1 MSQINSGT
9 ATNKMQNEE
18 DGPEEKP
25 LFHPWVKYKC
35 QGRSQKKQKG
45 KEFMFNT
52 ITQETLWMPDYN
64 KLLLEQNKE
73 KQPEP
78 PTSPSQLLIRKF
90 REYKKW
96 RSTTLE

>member
-1 MSQINSGT
+1 MGQVR
-9 ATNKMQNEE
+9 KC
-18 DGPEEKP
+18 
-25 LFHPWVKYKC
+25 KC

-52 ITQETLWMPDYN
+52 ITKETLWMPDYN
-64 KLLLEQNKE
+64 KRLLEQNKE

-78 PTSPSQLLIRKF
+78 PTSPSPSLMRKY

-96 RSTTLE
+96 QSSFIRRTQLGEASMAAFE